1 MNIEHGTFT
10 PLVFSVNGGASTE
23 CLMFHKHLA
32 EKLRLNLEKDT
43 KKY

>member
-1 MNIEHGTFT
+1 MVATFT

-32 EKLRLNLEKDT
+32 EKIATKSGERYEKVLI
-43 KKY
+43 